1 MSSTAHEQ
9 LWEAY
14 INDFKRAF
22 KNDDLS
28 EARRILDEAFT
39 DAEEYFEI
47 DFRLLASTHSLA
59 ASYCISD
66 KETDARAL
74 YARFI
79 ELREKVLGPEDPD
92 VAESLERVAILQL
105 DSYKKSKL
113 SVAI

>member
-1 MSSTAHEQ
+1 MFSTSHEH

-22 KNDDLS
+22 KKDDLS
-28 EARRILDEAFT
+28 AARQVLDAAFT
-39 DAEEYFEI
+39 DAEDYFEI

-59 ASYCISD
+59 ASYCISNNVP
-66 KETDARAL
+66 EARAL